1 MAVYLDFD
9 NIVISRYD
17 QVHGRNSFQK
27 DKARGLDDDKLTT
40 ATVDLGAI
48 IDFASSFGTLVLTR
62 AYADWSADLN
72 ANYQGQLVG
81 RAVDL
86 VQLFP
91 AAAYGKNGAD
101 IRLAVDAVEDMFRLP
116 DLTHV
121 VIVGGDSDYIAL
133 AQRCKRLG
141 RYVVGIGVA
150 GASSRSLASACDEF
164 VTYDALPGIPT
175 VAPAPAK
182 KATKRTKSKEPDDEP
197 EPADTQA
204 AATGLLERALRIGH
218 EKDDADWLHNSA
230 VKAQM
235 KRMDPSFSEKS
246 LGFRSFSDFLRSRS
260 DVADLDESSTTRMV
274 RLHQRGS
281 KPRSDPDVR
290 ASGEVPDRVSTYAE
304 AMTERL
310 YFRQL
315 LSGRDFAQSDMIAQ
329 QMRNFSYLIGDRETG
344 DTVVVD
350 PAYAANDLVDI
361 LESDGMKLSGVLVTH
376 HHPDHVGGSMMGFEL
391 KGLAELLERQS
402 VPVHVNS
409 LEAEWVSRVTGIARS
424 DLTAHEH
431 GDKVNVGDVE
441 IELLHTPGHTPGS
454 QCFLLD
460 GRLVAGDT
468 LFLEG
473 CGRTDFPGGDV
484 DDMFRS
490 LQQLAAA
497 VRRPDGVSRATGTR
511 WSPARRCRTCGAP
524 TTCTGRAI
532 WISGEC

>member
-1 MAVYLDFD
+1 MPETVVGAETPRVAVYVDFD

-27 DKARGLDDDKLTT
+27 DKARGLESDKLTK
-40 ATVDLGAI
+40 ATVDVGAI

-72 ANYQGQLVG
+72 ANYKGQLVG

-150 GASSRSLASACDEF
+150 GASSRSLAAACDEF

-175 VAPAPAK
+175 AAPTPPK

-197 EPADTQA
+197 EPADPQA

-274 RLHQRGS
+274 RLH
-281 KPRSDPDVR
+281 
-290 ASGEVPDRVSTYAE
+290 
-304 AMTERL
+304 
-310 YFRQL
+310 
-315 LSGRDFAQSDMIAQ
+315 
-329 QMRNFSYLIGDRETG
+329 RE
-344 DTVVVD
+344 
-350 PAYAANDLVDI
+350 
-361 LESDGMKLSGVLVTH
+361 S
-376 HHPDHVGGSMMGFEL
+376 
-391 KGLAELLERQS
+391 
-402 VPVHVNS
+402 
-409 LEAEWVSRVTGIARS
+409 
-424 DLTAHEH
+424 
-431 GDKVNVGDVE
+431 
-441 IELLHTPGHTPGS
+441 
-454 QCFLLD
+454 
-460 GRLVAGDT
+460 
-468 LFLEG
+468 
-473 CGRTDFPGGDV
+473 
-484 DDMFRS
+484 
-490 LQQLAAA
+490 
-497 VRRPDGVSRATGTR
+497 
-511 WSPARRCRTCGAP
+511 
-524 TTCTGRAI
+524 
-532 WISGEC
+532 